1 MWTTITAWLAKKFGS
16 SVIDW
21 VSSKAGV
28 FIPVIGAMLAFFLG
42 GYLAHLHYAS
52 EIAELNEQ
60 AATVQAQLQKEKNEA
75 LTRVVEKQVEL
86 DTWRDTASKR
96 ISDLTHRVQL
106 AEARSKRAAKSDT
119 TSAPATGE
127 ARCRELLVEGANL
140 VGRCSDLL
148 GSVVVK
154 HDTLVELNK

>member
-28 FIPVIGAMLAFFLG
+28 FIPVIGIALAFFLG
-42 GYLAHLHYAS
+42 GYLSHLHYEA
-52 EIAELNEQ
+52 ELAELNER
-60 AATVQAQLQKEKNEA
+60 AATVQAQLQKERNEA

-86 DTWRDTASKR
+86 DTWRDTNSKR
-96 ISDLTHRVQL
+96 ISDLTRRVQL
-106 AEARSKRAAKSDT
+106 AEARSKRAKSDT
-119 TSAPATGE
+119 TSTPATGE
-127 ARCRELLVEGANL
+127 ARCRELLIEGAEL
-140 VGRCSDLL
+140 VGKCSDLL